1 MKLKRILSA
10 LLVVV
15 LVAFSFSACA
25 ILNKMPVNN
34 GESKIVSQ
42 ENENESNNGTEA
54 SGNELLKV
62 YYLDVGQGDS
72 EFIVFPNG
80 KTMLIDAGEKDEGA
94 KVCETIKE
102 LGFSKIDYVV
112 ATHPHAD
119 HIGGLP
125 EVFNQ
130 FEVETVYMPSGVS
143 SSKTYE
149 RLLDAIEAEDC
160 AVMRA
165 MDGVTVINEGNLKA
179 QFVAPVNEDYEN
191 LNNYSAVLK
200 VDYFENSFL
209 FMGDAEKQSELE
221 ITADVKADVIKV
233 GHHGSSTAST
243 EEFIKKVKPTYAV
256 IEVGADNSYGHPHDE
271 VIDLYSKMNTKIFTT
286 SENGDIFIESDG
298 KIISFVTEK

>member
-1 MKLKRILSA
+1 MKSKRILSA
-10 LLVVV
+10 ILAALVV
-15 LVAFSFSACA
+15 LFSFSACA
-25 ILNKMPVNN
+25 ILNDVPANN
-34 GESKIVSQ
+34 
-42 ENENESNNGTEA
+42 NENELSSKESTSEGTAENEIPQ
-54 SGNELLKV
+54 GELLKV

-72 EFIVFPNG
+72 EFIIFPNG
-80 KTMLIDAGEKDEGA
+80 KTMLIDAGEKDAGA
-94 KVCETIKE
+94 KVCEAIKS
-102 LGFSKIDYVV
+102 LGYSKIDYVV

-130 FEVETVYMPSGVS
+130 FEVETVYMPNGVS
-143 SSKTYE
+143 TSKTYE

-179 QFVAPVNEDYEN
+179 QFVAPVNEDYED

-256 IEVGADNSYGHPHDE
+256 IEVGADNTYGHPHDE

-286 SENGDIFIESDG
+286 SENGDIFITSDG